1 MPFTFATLF
10 RLSKLVEQHTSP
22 EQNAVQRFGE
32 LWDKCT
38 EVLHRPIY
46 DVSGNADDCLQ
57 QVADIE
63 VCVSQSLC
71 IALPIEI

>member
-1 MPFTFATLF
+1 MSFTFATLF

-22 EQNAVQRFGE
+22 EKNAVQRFGE

-38 EVLHRPIY
+38 KVLHRPIY
-46 DVSGNADDCLQ
+46 DVSSNADDCLQ
-57 QVADIE
+57 QVADVE
-63 VCVSQSLC
+63 VCVSQSLR

>member
-22 EQNAVQRFGE
+22 EQNTVQRFGE

-38 EVLHRPIY
+38 EVLHRLIY

-57 QVADIE
+57 QVADVE
-63 VCVSQSLC
+63 VCVSQSLR

>member
-22 EQNAVQRFGE
+22 EKNAVQRFGE

-57 QVADIE
+57 QVADVE
-63 VCVSQSLC
+63 VCVSQSLR